1 MGLTLVLP
9 LLIPLV
15 TTLVLFAVRQRRRVI
30 SHGIAIIGATLTLLA
45 AAVLLAD
52 VWTHGIRVI
61 AIGRWPPPYG
71 IVLVADLFSSA
82 LLVVSQ
88 LVSWATVVYA
98 TAWMDPDRERA
109 GFYPLVFV
117 LLVGVNG
124 AFLTG
129 DLFNLYVWFEVM
141 LMASFVLLVLGVE
154 RGEVEGGIKY
164 VSLNLLASTFFLSA
178 AGILYG
184 IAGTLNLAD
193 LSVVLPR
200 LDPGIVTVI
209 AMLFA
214 VAFGI
219 KAAVFPLF
227 FWLPAS
233 YHTPP
238 VPVSALF
245 AGLLTKVGV
254 YALIRV
260 FTLLFV
266 HDPGWTHRILLVCA
280 ASTMVTGVLGALAQQ
295 EVRRILSFHI
305 VSQIGYMIFGL
316 ALLTPLGL
324 SSSVYYLI
332 HHIVVK
338 TNLFLIGGL
347 VERTGG
353 SSRLANLGGLDRI
366 HPWLGLIFL
375 IPALSLAG
383 IPPLSGFF
391 AKLLVIRA
399 GFAAGTYCAVAV
411 AIVVS
416 LLTLLSMLKI
426 WNEAFWKEEGHAPSS
441 SLQAKHSLRLVLPS
455 VLLALVTIL
464 IGIAA
469 EPVLTLS
476 TEAAEQLLDNQAY
489 RDAVLGAR
497 SAQVA
502 YTFPGGGH
510 A

>member
-9 LLIPLV
+9 LVIPIA
-15 TTLVLFAVRQRRRVI
+15 TALVLFAVRPRRAVT
-30 SHGIAIIGATLTLLA
+30 HAIAIAGATLTFLS
-45 AAVLLAD
+45 AVLLLVD
-52 VWTHGIRVI
+52 VWRHGIRVV
-61 AIGRWPPPYG
+61 AVGSWPPPYG
-71 IVLVADLFSSA
+71 IVLVADLFSAA

-88 LVSWATVVYA
+88 LVSWATIVYA
-98 TAWMDPDRERA
+98 TAWMDPERERV

-117 LLVGVNG
+117 LLLGVNG

-200 LDPGIVTVI
+200 LDPGIVNVV

-214 VAFGI
+214 LAFGI

-266 HDPGWTHRILLVCA
+266 HDPGWTHRILLTCA
-280 ASTMVTGVLGALAQQ
+280 VLTMLSGVLGALAQQ
-295 EVRRILSFHI
+295 DVRRILSFHI

-324 SSSVYYLI
+324 SSSVYYLV

-347 VERTGG
+347 VERAGG
-353 SSRLANLGGLDRI
+353 SSRLAQLGGLDRR
-366 HPWLGLIFL
+366 HPWLGLMFS

-383 IPPLSGFF
+383 VPPLSGFF

-399 GFAAGTYCAVAV
+399 GFAAGTYWAVAV
-411 AIVVS
+411 AMVVS

-426 WNEAFWKEEGHAPSS
+426 WNEAFWKEERHAPSS
-441 SLQAKHSLRLVLPS
+441 TLQAKRSLRLVFPS

-464 IGIAA
+464 IGIVAQ
-469 EPVLTLS
+469 PVLTLS
-476 TEAAEQLLDNQAY
+476 TAAAEQLLDNQAY

-497 SAQVA
+497 LAQMA
-502 YTFPGGGH
+502 HTLPGGGH
-510 A
+510 S

>member
-15 TTLVLFAVRQRRRVI
+15 TALVLFAVRQRRGTM
-30 SHGIAIIGATLTLLA
+30 HGIAIAGATLAFLSA
-45 AAVLLAD
+45 VVLLAD
-52 VWTHGIRVI
+52 VWTAGTRVV
-61 AIGRWPPPYG
+61 AIGSWPAPYG
-71 IVLVADLFSSA
+71 IVLVADLFSAA

-88 LVSWATVVYA
+88 LVSWATIVYA

-117 LLVGVNG
+117 LLLGVNG

-178 AGILYG
+178 TGILYG

-193 LSVVLPR
+193 LSTVLPR
-200 LDPGIVTVI
+200 LDPGIVNVV

-214 VAFGI
+214 LAFGI

-295 EVRRILSFHI
+295 DVRRILSFHI

-324 SSSVYYLI
+324 SSSVYYLV

-347 VERTGG
+347 VERAGG
-353 SSRLANLGGLDRI
+353 SSRLAQLGGLDRR
-366 HPWLGLIFL
+366 HPWLGLMFS

-383 IPPLSGFF
+383 VPPLSGFF

-399 GFAAGTYCAVAV
+399 GFAAGTYWAVAV
-411 AIVVS
+411 AMVVS

-426 WNEAFWKEEGHAPSS
+426 WNEAFWKEERHAPSS
-441 SLQAKHSLRLVLPS
+441 TLQAKRSLRLVFPS

-464 IGIAA
+464 IGIVAQ
-469 EPVLTLS
+469 PVLTLS
-476 TEAAEQLLDNQAY
+476 TAAAEQLLDNQAY

-497 SAQVA
+497 LAQMA
-502 YTFPGGGH
+502 HTLPGGGH
-510 A
+510 S

>member
-15 TTLVLFAVRQRRRVI
+15 TALVLFAVRQRRGTM
-30 SHGIAIIGATLTLLA
+30 HGIAIAGATLAFLA
-45 AAVLLAD
+45 AVVLLAD
-52 VWTHGIRVI
+52 VWTHGIRVV
-61 AIGRWPPPYG
+61 AIGSWPPPYG
-71 IVLVADLFSSA
+71 IVLVADLFSAA

-88 LVSWATVVYA
+88 LVSWATIVYA
-98 TAWMDPDRERA
+98 TAWMDSDRERA

-117 LLVGVNG
+117 LLLGVNG

-193 LSVVLPR
+193 LSTVLSR
-200 LDPGIVTVI
+200 LDPGIVNVV

-214 VAFGI
+214 LAFGI

-254 YALIRV
+254 YALVRV

-266 HDPGWTHRILLVCA
+266 HDPGWTHRILLTCA
-280 ASTMVTGVLGALAQQ
+280 ALTMLTGVLGALAQFDI
-295 EVRRILSFHI
+295 RRLLSF
-305 VSQIGYMIFGL
+305 QIISHVGYMLFGL
-316 ALLTPLGL
+316 GLFTPAGL
-324 SSSVYYLI
+324 VSSVFYLLQD
-332 HHIVVK
+332 IVTKVS
-338 TNLFLIGGL
+338 LFCIAGLI
-347 VERTGG
+347 ERTGE
-353 SSRLANLGGLDRI
+353 SSSLGHLGGLLRQK
-366 HPWLGLIFL
+366 PWLGLVFL

-383 IPPLSGFF
+383 FPPLSGFV
-391 AKLLVIRA
+391 AKVLVIRA
-399 GFAAGTYCAVAV
+399 GFAANAYAAT
-411 AIVVS
+411 AIALLAG
-416 LLTLLSMLKI
+416 LLTLLAMLKI
-426 WNEAFWKEEGHAPSS
+426 WNEVFWKERPDADDGDAAQP
-441 SLQAKHSLRLVLPS
+441 LGLRLVAP
-455 VLLALVTIL
+455 VLLLVVVTIGL
-464 IGIAA
+464 GIAA
-469 EPVLTLS
+469 EPVLVLS
-476 TEAAEQLLDNQAY
+476 TRAAEQLLDAQGY
-489 RDAVLGAR
+489 RDAVFSIVADLPAHAFRGGA
-497 SAQVA
+497 
-502 YTFPGGGH
+502 P
-510 A
+510 